1 MSSTQIK
8 EKRWASYPNSS
19 KWADTGLTIFHLVKT
34 QLPFRPKVFHRSSSS
49 ASFLNLSFAAG
60 LRRLQVRENLLD
72 CSRTLE
78 AFLAV
83 LTFSWEIYLISRDI

>member
-34 QLPFRPKVFHRSSSS
+34 QLSFRPKVFAFVILVGIISQ
-49 ASFLNLSFAAG
+49 LSFAG
-60 LRRLQVRENLLD
+60 LRRFLF
-72 CSRTLE
+72 SRTFIE
-78 AFLAV
+78 
-83 LTFSWEIYLISRDI
+83 